1 MNPDTYARLQKG
13 AHFCDSLML
22 IVGTLMI
29 LYIGI
34 AVFGFVP
41 SSARHYSA
49 FLLFVM
55 IMSSLASVKVMIGER
70 FGLKV
75 IDEGYMEQVS
85 AMLPKTP
92 VMVWIR
98 SVLALAGSALAIT
111 GAVYVL
117 IHADRLERAA
127 PFFESLDM
135 VMGAALTIG
144 VVLLTLIHWGLTLA
158 SIVTL
163 AIAYFFF
170 GQHITHPLF
179 SHMGYDPAF
188 VMNYIGLGVTQGLF
202 LYAQTAADDIFFL
215 VIYATTLFGLGMMP
229 MIVEAGRLVGGRLP
243 GGSAAPAI
251 IGSSAVGAV
260 MGTAVSN
267 VVLCGRFTI
276 PLMTRFGYSAAMAG
290 AIEATASTCGQI
302 MPPVLGL
309 AAFLIAS
316 TLGIAY
322 VEVVKAAVLP
332 GVLYITGVAIGVA
345 VYAMRH
351 KLPRLTE
358 PVNMQIIWRLLPTF
372 ALSFL
377 TVIIMLVN
385 YYSPSVAGM
394 AGVAVALILAVFQGK
409 YRPKFKEIR
418 AAFEEGL
425 MLVSLLS
432 LLLIAI
438 GPLGQAF
445 QTTNL
450 SGKLGVWLITILPES
465 QIIML
470 IGAAVLSIILG
481 IGLPTPV
488 AYLVAALAVVP
499 FMIQI
504 GIAPL
509 QAHYFAFYF
518 AVYATLSPP
527 VAESVLA
534 AAKLSGAGF
543 WDTGMHSMK
552 LAATTFIIPFAF
564 VFNPELMAFP
574 LLSWKMICSVVEVL
588 IVQWTSSIY
597 LYGYFR
603 RALTKIERY
612 GFLSLVLLG
621 YTAIMKSDIAYTYVT
636 LGLTIGLM
644 AWVWVNPARVFVPL
658 SVKRSKEI

>member
-1 MNPDTYARLQKG
+1 MNPATLVRLRKAARI
-13 AHFCDSLML
+13 CDGLTL
-22 IVGTLMI
+22 AVGVLMI
-29 LYIGI
+29 LYVGI
-34 AVFGFVP
+34 AVFGLVP

-49 FLLFVM
+49 FVLFVM
-55 IMSSLASVKVMIGER
+55 IMSSVASIKVMIGER
-70 FGLKV
+70 LGFKVLEEGLT
-75 IDEGYMEQVS
+75 EQVS
-85 AMLPKTP
+85 AVPEKIPL
-92 VMVWIR
+92 VVWVR
-98 SVLALAGSALAIT
+98 GTLALVGSALAIT
-111 GAVYVL
+111 GAAYIL

-127 PFFESLDM
+127 PFFEGFDM
-135 VMGAALTIG
+135 VMGGALTAG
-144 VVLLTLIHWGLTLA
+144 VVLLTLIHWGPTLA
-158 SIVTL
+158 SLVIL

-170 GQHITHPLF
+170 GQHIDHPIF
-179 SHMGYDPAF
+179 AHPGYAPAF
-188 VMNYIGLGVTQGLF
+188 VMNYIGLGMTQGLF

-215 VIYATTLFGLGMMP
+215 VIYATTLFGLGVMP
-229 MIVEAGRLVGGRLP
+229 MIVEAGRLVGGRLS
-243 GGSAAPAI
+243 GGAAAPAVL
-251 IGSSAVGAV
+251 GSGAVGAV

-276 PLMTRFGYSAAMAG
+276 PLMIRYGYSPAMAG

-332 GVLYITGVAIGVA
+332 GVLYLTGVAIGVA

-351 KLPRLTE
+351 RLPRLSE
-358 PVNMQIIWRLLPTF
+358 PVNMRIIWRLLPAF
-372 ALSFL
+372 GISFL
-377 TVIIMLVN
+377 TVIVLLVN
-385 YYSPSVAGM
+385 YYSPSIAGM
-394 AGVAVALILAVFQGK
+394 AGIAVALILSVFQGP
-409 YRPKFKEIR
+409 YRPKLKDLK
-418 AAFEEGL
+418 AAFQDGL
-425 MLVSLLS
+425 VLISLLS

-450 SGKLGVWLITILPES
+450 SGKLGIWLITILPDS
-465 QIIML
+465 QIILL
-470 IGAAVLSIILG
+470 IGAAVLSIVLG

-504 GIAPL
+504 GTAPL

-543 WDTGMHSMK
+543 WDTGMHAMK

-574 LLSWKMICSVVEVL
+574 NISWKMGSAVVEVL
-588 IVQWTSSIY
+588 IVQWTSSVF
-597 LYGYFR
+597 LYAYFR
-603 RALTKIERY
+603 RKLTAIERL
-612 GFLSLVLLG
+612 GFLIVVLLG
-621 YTAIMKSDIAYTYVT
+621 YTAIMRPETIYTY
-636 LGLTIGLM
+636 LASGLTLALM
-644 AWVWVNPARVFVPL
+644 AWVWARPARVSAPL
-658 SVKRSKEI
+658 SA